1 MGARGHRLCATA
13 VGGHRITTRR
23 RRAAAD
29 RIAARGAVAA
39 RVRRDLLPARGEPS
53 RSRLPARRQDH
64 GKIEE
69 RVLGR
74 AGEQTLSEFKRSRRR
89 AVASAAPARAEQQR
103 EQALTDRRVCL
114 TPRDDGMSELW
125 ALLPAEGA
133 AAVSAAVDALASA
146 APARRRSAYRRPAPC
161 RRPRRPRRRRA
172 TRPTAAQGAGHAPD
186 RPGHRRAVHLLG
198 WDEQPGELAGHGP
211 IPATLAHHIAADA
224 TGTWRRLITDPPT
237 GALLDRGTTTYR
249 PPANLTAFVIAREQT
264 CTFAG
269 CRRAAHRCDLDHEQ
283 PASTGRQPRCP
294 LPPPPSRQTP
304 SRLAGPTRSAH
315 RRLALAQPHRSC
327 IPLAAT
333 QLPTRPHNRPS
344 TTAVLSCPSDRGAAA
359 GAS

>member
-23 RRAAAD
+23 RRADAD

-74 AGEQTLSEFKRSRRR
+74 AGEQTLSEFKRSLRR
-89 AVASAAPARAEQQR
+89 AR
-103 EQALTDRRVCL
+103 
-114 TPRDDGMSELW
+114 G
-125 ALLPAEGA
+125 
-133 AAVSAAVDALASA
+133 
-146 APARRRSAYRRPAPC
+146 RSAYRRPAPC

-211 IPATLAHHIAADA
+211 IPAMLARHIAADA